1 MSSFQNSHNV
11 LDFFALCAQ
20 EDDDVVQQIRSL
32 VEEERIVVVLG
43 FDDEFHS
50 FFAHFFGDF
59 VDALAEEFC
68 GVTTNRTLLI
78 AFVDEFLEVRQEADV
93 ALLKIKTR
101 GRSLVASGAV
111 GLSLDE
117 DGVVVAI
124 HIHLFEVQEVAGSF
138 ALSPKA
144 IATARPKSYL
154 LGFLSFLETLLV
166 HISEHQHLQCL
177 VILYN
182 GRNQPAHF
190 FKIQCHFSKTIINVN
205 H

>member
-1 MSSFQNSHNV
+1 MSSFQYSHDV
-11 LDFFALCAQ
+11 LNFFALCAQ
-20 EDDDVVQQIRSL
+20 QHNHVVQQIRSL

-43 FDDEFHS
+43 FDYKFHCLL
-50 FFAHFFGDF
+50 AHLFGDF

-124 HIHLFEVQEVAGSF
+124 HIHLPDVQEVAGSF

-144 IATARPKSYL
+144 IATP
-154 LGFLSFLETLLV
+154 
-166 HISEHQHLQCL
+166 
-177 VILYN
+177 
-182 GRNQPAHF
+182 
-190 FKIQCHFSKTIINVN
+190 
-205 H
+205 